1 MRFIVKPDRK
11 SSMPIKKVSIF
22 IQYVPEI
29 KEKQIIDYYCWQKF
43 FFFKLNLS
51 LFKKRHNDA
60 IRGGPFNLEPKNL
73 SLLHIIGAITNSGV
87 IFHHGFL
94 LRLFLSAIS

>member
-29 KEKQIIDYYCWQKF
+29 KEKQIIDYYC
-43 FFFKLNLS
+43 
-51 LFKKRHNDA
+51 
-60 IRGGPFNLEPKNL
+60 
-73 SLLHIIGAITNSGV
+73 
-87 IFHHGFL
+87 
-94 LRLFLSAIS
+94 